1 MAEKAEKEVNIKL
14 IAIDM
19 DGTLLNKEHQ
29 ISNENRNAIKAAQ
42 DQGIHVV
49 INTGR
54 TRMTLD
60 PLIENLSLNSYLI
73 TVNGSEVW
81 DDSLE
86 LIERKTLDSDLVEYM
101 WRLKEKHQTYCWAAS
116 VDNVWREVFPAEDIH
131 SHEWMKFGFDIED
144 DRIRELIYEDLSKLG
159 TLEITNSSPTNLEI
173 NAIGVNKAKA
183 IEFVC
188 HKLGFTLENVM
199 AIGDSINDLAMIQ
212 EARMGVAMGNAQ
224 EVVKEAA
231 NWISSSHEEDGV
243 AKAIQ
248 TWCL

>member
-1 MAEKAEKEVNIKL
+1 MATKAKNIKL

-19 DGTLLNKEHQ
+19 DGTLLNKDHQ
-29 ISNENRNAIKAAQ
+29 ISSENRKVIKAAQ

-49 INTGR
+49 ISTGR

-73 TVNGSEVW
+73 TVNGSEIW
-81 DDSLE
+81 NDSLE

-101 WRLKEKHQTYCWAAS
+101 WRLKEKHRTYCWAAS
-116 VDNVWREVFPAEDIH
+116 VGNVWRESFPAEDIH

-144 DRIRELIYEDLSKLG
+144 DTIRERIYEDLSKLG
-159 TLEITNSSPTNLEI
+159 MLEITNSSPTNLEI

-183 IEFVC
+183 VELVC

-199 AIGDSINDLAMIQ
+199 AIGDSLNDIAMIQ
-212 EARMGVAMGNAQ
+212 EAGIGVAMGNAQ
-224 EVVKEAA
+224 DLVKEAA
-231 NWISSSHEEDGV
+231 DWISTSHEEDGV
-243 AKAIQ
+243 AKAIK